1 LSQRISIACSMILV
15 AAGCSSQ
22 PPNNPETAR
31 PIKTMIVAGGEEPH
45 VRFFPGMLEASK
57 KVELAF
63 QVSGLLVQFPVK
75 EGQRVAKGEVI
86 GQLRQ
91 DEFQA
96 RLKSL
101 QGQLDQAR
109 AALRAL
115 QAGERP
121 EQQLALEAQVRAA
134 DARSWQNLTGHR
146 GCNSRSISKRSHN
159 GPIRQPKPFKSE
171 WP

>member
-1 LSQRISIACSMILV
+1 MILV

-22 PPNNPETAR
+22 SPHDPETAR
-31 PIKTMIVAGGEEPH
+31 PVKTLVVAAGEEPH
-45 VRFFPGMLEASK
+45 LRNFPGMLEASK

-63 QVSGLLVQFPVK
+63 QVSGLLVNFPVK

-101 QGQLDQAR
+101 QGQLDQAGAGLR
-109 AALRAL
+109 ALRA
-115 QAGERP
+115 GERA
-121 EQQLALEAQVRAA
+121 EERLRREAAVRAA
-134 DARSWQNLTGHR
+134 QSRLANARAEYERSARLVQTGAVAR
-146 GCNSRSISKRSHN
+146 ADFEAAETSYRVA
-159 GPIRQPKPFKSE
+159 QE
-171 WP
+171 